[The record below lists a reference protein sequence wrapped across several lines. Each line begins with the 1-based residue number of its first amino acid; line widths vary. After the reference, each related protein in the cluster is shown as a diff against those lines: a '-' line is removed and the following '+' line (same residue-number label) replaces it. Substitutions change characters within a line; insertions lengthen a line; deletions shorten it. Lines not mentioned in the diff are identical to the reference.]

1 MAEIERTR
9 VREKEPPA
17 LSSYEMAIRLG
28 RENAERQMIGRIVC
42 KFDEC
47 PQTLTRQ
54 GRLRT
59 YLGLTVKDTPLQEW
73 VVFTHEIRTL
83 SGKHRHQGGL
93 IIYVLD
99 GTGYSV
105 IDGERIDWEK
115 GDLVLLP
122 MRKSGVEHQHFNAN
136 PDKPALWMAFIHR
149 GIQDYLASEMTQT
162 EVSPEYKAAEA
173 AGGVP
178 A

>member
-1 MAEIERTR
+1 MAENERTR
-9 VREKEPPA
+9 ARERESPA
-17 LSSYEMAIRLG
+17 LSSYEMAIKLG
-28 RENAERQMIGRIVC
+28 RENAERNMMGRIVC
-42 KFDEC
+42 KFSEC

-73 VVFTHEIRTL
+73 VVFTHEIRTM
-83 SGKHRHQGGL
+83 SGRHRHQGGL
-93 IIYVLD
+93 VIYVID

-105 IDGERIDWEK
+105 VDGERIDWEK
-115 GDLVLLP
+115 GDLLLLP
-122 MRKSGVEHQHFNAN
+122 LRKGGVEHQHFNTN

-149 GIQDYLASEMTQT
+149 GMQDYVASEMTQT

-173 AGGVP
+173 AGGGRS
-178 A
+178 

>member
-1 MAEIERTR
+1 MAETERTR
-9 VREKEPPA
+9 VRERESPA
-17 LSSYEMAIRLG
+17 LSSYEVAIRLG
-28 RENAERQMIGRIVC
+28 RENAERNMTGRVVC

-59 YLGLTVKDTPLQEW
+59 YLGLTVKDTPLQGW
-73 VVFTHEIRTL
+73 VVFTHEIRTM

-93 IIYVLD
+93 VIYVID

-105 IDGERIDWEK
+105 VDGERIDWEK

-122 MRKSGVEHQHFNAN
+122 LRKNGVEHQHFNTN
-136 PDKPALWMAFIHR
+136 SEKPALWMAFIHR
-149 GIQDYLASEMTQT
+149 GIQDFVASEMTQT

-173 AGGVP
+173 AGRLP

>member
-9 VREKEPPA
+9 VRERETPA
-17 LSSYEMAIRLG
+17 LSSYEMAIKLG
-28 RENAERQMIGRIVC
+28 RENAERNMMGRIVC
-42 KFDEC
+42 KFAEC

-59 YLGLTVKDTPLQEW
+59 YLGLTVKDTPLQDW
-73 VVFTHEIRTL
+73 VVFTHEIRTM

-93 IIYVLD
+93 VIYVID
-99 GTGYSV
+99 GAGYSV
-105 IDGERIDWEK
+105 VDGERIDWQK
-115 GDLVLLP
+115 GDLLLLP
-122 MRKSGVEHQHFNAN
+122 LRKNGVEHQHFNVN
-136 PDKPALWMAFIHR
+136 PEKPALWMAFIHR
-149 GIQDYLASEMTQT
+149 NIQDYVASEMTQT

-173 AGGVP
+173 GRTP

>member
-1 MAEIERTR
+1 
-9 VREKEPPA
+9 
-17 LSSYEMAIRLG
+17 MAIKLG
-28 RENAERQMIGRIVC
+28 REYAERQMTGRIVC
-42 KFDEC
+42 KFAEC

-59 YLGLTVKDTPLQEW
+59 YLGLTVKDTPLQGW
-73 VVFTHEIRTL
+73 VVFTHEIRTM

-93 IIYVLD
+93 IIYVID

-122 MRKSGVEHQHFNAN
+122 LRKGGVEHQHFNTN

-149 GIQDYLASEMTQT
+149 GVQDYVASEMTQT

-173 AGGVP
+173 SSHAGS
-178 A
+178 